1 MLTDEELLRDRL
13 DRLLGQVPAGPA
25 PVDEVLRKGRR
36 MRIGH
41 RVLAATALVVAG
53 AAVAAG
59 VTGLGQLHKHHP
71 TPVAPR
77 PHHRWRWHW
86 PVQRVFKLADR
97 AHDGV
102 IAEGTSKGAG
112 WENTWRI
119 WIDTR
124 TDKVYG
130 GIVGGKPWTVGSLS
144 ESEHVSG
151 IATFHD
157 ATLEVTNGTYAAVA
171 PDVTRIVVTLNN
183 GRRLTLYPVAA
194 AGHRWV
200 GLLTVYGYVVAGTA
214 YSGRT
219 ELGHMV
225 AFDGQP
231 VTWLSPG
238 RRGLAVQRRRIGTG
252 FVPMHSRQRWSA
264 VVQAGPWGYCVSLTG
279 RYSLG
284 PYYYDCITPAQAA
297 QPGVKHTEIYP
308 PTGRARW
315 LIGTAGP
322 SVAYLKL
329 DVADGT
335 TIQAPTVAV
344 DGQLFYALAIVRG
357 QVVVSWGAYD
367 PAGHKLYG
375 GVGAPRIGR

>member
-53 AAVAAG
+53 AAVAAA
-59 VTGLGQLHKHHP
+59 TGLGLPRRHHSA
-71 TPVAPR
+71 PVAPSH
-77 PHHRWRWHW
+77 PHHRQRF
-86 PVQRVFKLADR
+86 PVQRLFKLADQAR
-97 AHDGV
+97 GGV
-102 IAEGTSKGAG
+102 IAEGTSKGQG
-112 WENTWRI
+112 WNGTWRI

-124 TDKVYG
+124 TGKVYDG
-130 GIVGGKPWTVGSLS
+130 LVGFKRWTAGSLS
-144 ESEHVSG
+144 KSVHVDG
-151 IATFHD
+151 IATYHD
-157 ATLEVTNGTYAAVA
+157 ANIEAWGGDYAAVA
-171 PDVTRIVVTLNN
+171 PNVTKIVVTLDS
-183 GRRLTLYPVAA
+183 GQRLTEHPVAA
-194 AGHRWV
+194 AGRRWV
-200 GLLTVYGYVVAGTA
+200 GQMTPLGLYVTTETA

-219 ELGHMV
+219 ELGHAV
-225 AFDGQP
+225 DFNGEP
-231 VTWLSPG
+231 TTWLKPG
-238 RRGLAVQRRRIGTG
+238 QRGLAIQSRRVGTG
-252 FVPMHSRQRWSA
+252 TVPMHSRLRWSA
-264 VVQAGPWGYCVSLTG
+264 VVQAGPWGYCMSLDGYQTFG
-279 RYSLG
+279 LWA
-284 PYYYDCITPAQAA
+284 DCITPAEAA
-297 QPGVKHTEIYP
+297 AAGVKAV
-308 PTGRARW
+308 TGTYRPKGLARW
-315 LIGTAGP
+315 LIGTAEP